1 MTPKKFR
8 LILALYL
15 AIVVL
20 AIVGHVVGAPNLPP
34 PLREFVAAA
43 DKTTWMVG
51 WLGGAYLTMASMA
64 CIGLLLF
71 KNWAR
76 LLFVIVTLVGSIPW
90 DGPTVYP
97 AMEYLFINLEFVLAG
112 VIIALSYWSPVRER
126 FLSVSSS

>member
-1 MTPKKFR
+1 MSPKKFR
-8 LILALYL
+8 LILALY
-15 AIVVL
+15 ITFVVL
-20 AIVGHVVGAPNLPP
+20 AIVGHVLGAPSLPP
-34 PLREFVAAA
+34 PLREFVATA

-51 WLGGAYLTMASMA
+51 WLGITYLMMASIS

-76 LLFVIVTLVGSIPW
+76 LLFVVATLVGATPW

-112 VIIALSYWSPVRER
+112 VIIALSYCSPVRER
-126 FLSVSSS
+126 FVAKP

>member
-1 MTPKKFR
+1 MTPNKFR
-8 LILALYL
+8 LVIALYL
-15 AIVVL
+15 AFVAL

-51 WLGGAYLTMASMA
+51 WLGVVYLVMASIA

-76 LLFVIVTLVGSIPW
+76 LLFVMVTLVGSMPW

-112 VIIALSYWSPVRER
+112 AIIALSYFSTVRER
-126 FLSVSSS
+126 FVAKA

>member
-1 MTPKKFR
+1 MSIKKFR

-15 AIVVL
+15 AFVVL

-43 DKTTWMVG
+43 DKTTWMVS
-51 WLGGAYLTMASMA
+51 WLGVAYLMMASIS
-64 CIGLLLF
+64 CIGLFLF

-76 LLFVIVTLVGSIPW
+76 LLFVVATLVGAIPW

-112 VIIALSYWSPVRER
+112 VIIALSYHSNK
-126 FLSVSSS
+126 

>member
-1 MTPKKFR
+1 LSIKKFR

-15 AIVVL
+15 TFVVL

-43 DKTTWMVG
+43 DKTTWMVS
-51 WLGGAYLTMASMA
+51 WLGVAYLMMASIS
-64 CIGLLLF
+64 CVGLFLF

-76 LLFVIVTLVGSIPW
+76 LLFIVATLVGAMPW

-112 VIIALSYWSPVRER
+112 VIIALSYFSPVRER
-126 FLSVSSS
+126 FVVRP

>member
-8 LILALYL
+8 LIIALYL

-20 AIVGHVVGAPNLPP
+20 AIVGHVVGAPKMPS
-34 PLREFVAAA
+34 PLREYVAAA

-51 WLGGAYLTMASMA
+51 WLGITYLVIATIS

-71 KNWAR
+71 KSRAR
-76 LLFVIVTLVGSIPW
+76 MLFVVAMLIGVMPW

-126 FLSVSSS
+126 FVAKP

>member
-15 AIVVL
+15 TFVVL
-20 AIVGHVVGAPNLPP
+20 AIIGHVVGAPNLPP

-43 DKTTWMVG
+43 DKTTWMVSWFG
-51 WLGGAYLTMASMA
+51 IAYLIAASIS

-76 LLFVIVTLVGSIPW
+76 LLFVVVTLVGSMPW

-112 VIIALSYWSPVRER
+112 VIIALSFWSPVRER
-126 FLSVSSS
+126 FVAKL

>member
-1 MTPKKFR
+1 MSIKKFR

-15 AIVVL
+15 AFVVL

-43 DKTTWMVG
+43 DKTTWMVS
-51 WLGGAYLTMASMA
+51 WLGVAYLMMASIS
-64 CIGLLLF
+64 CIGLFLF

-76 LLFVIVTLVGSIPW
+76 LLFVVATLVGAMPW

-97 AMEYLFINLEFVLAG
+97 AMKYLFINLEFVLAG
-112 VIIALSYWSPVRER
+112 VIIALSYFSPVRGR
-126 FLSVSSS
+126 FVARP